1 MNAQTTVWMV
11 GAGPGSVD
19 LLTVKAMRLIQSA
32 QWILH
37 DALVSQDILDLAPQ
51 ATLIDVGKRAG
62 SERHATRQHDINR
75 LLVDAGRIAQAQ
87 GGLVV
92 RLKGG
97 DPLIFA
103 RAEEEM
109 LALEA
114 AGISFA
120 VVPGITAAQAAH
132 AQIRQPLTRRGSQRS
147 FVLTTPQV
155 QAGDSMGTEWA
166 RPLVA
171 ARAGAIYMAASATS
185 RIKGTL
191 LALGLSANT
200 PVCWVLNAGQ
210 ISSSVIQQSL
220 GALSFPATQNAP
232 ALLLVGTTP
241 WNSSSAST
249 GITSATSSVSS
260 PLAHWSDSLSA

>member
-1 MNAQTTVWMV
+1 MSSKPTVSLV
-11 GAGPGSVD
+11 GSGPGSVD
-19 LLTVKAMRLIQSA
+19 LLTVKALRLLQSA

-37 DALVSQDILDLAPQ
+37 DALVSQEILALAPQ

-62 SERHATRQHDINR
+62 STRHAARQADINK
-75 LLVDAGRIAQAQ
+75 LLVETAKLAQQ
-87 GGLVV
+87 SGGSVV

-109 LALEA
+109 HALQE
-114 AGISFA
+114 AGISFE

-132 AQIRQPLTRRGSQRS
+132 AQIRQPLTKRGTRRS

-155 QAGDSMGTEWA
+155 QTGDSVGTEWA

-191 LALGLSANT
+191 IALGLGAQT
-200 PVCWVLNAGQ
+200 PVCWVLNAGLEDSQ
-210 ISSSVIQQSL
+210 VIEQTL
-220 GALSFPATQNAP
+220 GSLSFPTKQSAP
-232 ALLLVGTTP
+232 ALLLIGTTP
-241 WNSSSAST
+241 WTSYISPT
-249 GITSATSSVSS
+249 GSTSATSLVSL
-260 PLAHWSDSLSA
+260 PPAHLSASLSV

>member
-1 MNAQTTVWMV
+1 MKQTPTVSLV

-19 LLTVKAMRLIQSA
+19 LLTVKALRLLQSA

-37 DALVSQDILDLAPQ
+37 DALVSQEILDLAPQ
-51 ATLIDVGKRAG
+51 ATMIDVGKRAG
-62 SERHATRQHDINR
+62 STRHAARQADINR
-75 LLVDAGRIAQAQ
+75 VLVETAKLAQTS
-87 GGLVV
+87 GGKVV

-109 LALEA
+109 EALQQ
-114 AGISFA
+114 AGVSFE

-132 AQIRQPLTRRGSQRS
+132 AQIRQPLTRRGVRRS

-155 QAGDSMGTEWA
+155 QTGDSIGTEWA

-191 LALGLSANT
+191 IALGLGAET
-200 PVCWVLNAGQ
+200 PVCWVLNAGLDN
-210 ISSSVIQQSL
+210 SRVIEQQL
-220 GALSFPATQNAP
+220 GSLSFPDQQSAP
-232 ALLLVGTTP
+232 ALLLIGTTP
-241 WNSSSAST
+241 WTSSFTPT
-249 GITSATSSVSS
+249 GSTSATS
-260 PLAHWSDSLSA
+260 LASLPQAHLSDSLSV